1 MDIRPKNGDTVL
13 GEASATVEESVASNK
28 ASDEV
33 EHESGSSE
41 FCCEPSEPSDVCLS
55 VRRLQGSAMKAIASR
70 ERLPQ
75 PLFWSLFH
83 SEIAEI
89 KRVKERNRAMRKIL
103 LGV

>member
-1 MDIRPKNGDTVL
+1 MDIRPKNESAILGD
-13 GEASATVEESVASNK
+13 ASGNAEESISGCVA
-28 ASDEV
+28 
-33 EHESGSSE
+33 EHESASAE
-41 FCCEPSEPSDVCLS
+41 FSCEPSEPSDVCLS

-83 SEIAEI
+83 SEIEQI